1 MTIPTRLAASAS
13 PPLNPVASAL
23 PLNSVASAFRRK
35 IWVLAFVVLFLPPK
49 GGSYRNLSGAGPL
62 FVESA
67 AATGLTFTHVNGA
80 TGQYYMAEQMGAGVA
95 LFDYDNDGDLDVFLV
110 QGGPAFAEATAGR
123 PLTRTAGPSSRL
135 FRNDLTVGRDGK
147 RTLHFTDV
155 TDKAG
160 VGLRTYGMGAATGDY
175 DNDGFLDLF
184 LTGFGAATLF
194 HNNGDGTF
202 TDVTAQA
209 GLTDPLWSTS
219 AAFIDYD
226 RDGHLDLFVAHYLDF
241 SLASNKVCHDSVGAR
256 DYCSPR
262 AYKPVPAKL
271 YRNGGHGR
279 FADVT
284 DAAGISKAYGAGLGV
299 TTGDYNGDGWPDLYV
314 ANDYGTEELFLN
326 QRGERFVLA
335 ENIGLDE
342 SSKSGMSVALGDIM
356 NDGTLGVFVT
366 NISQRQYLFQGN
378 NLRLN
383 RLAQGFGLTN
393 VSAGEVADCGWA
405 WGSQFADLDNDGR
418 QDLVV
423 LNGFISGNPKR
434 EEYWYD
440 MTKLSTAA
448 GALAEDAASWP
459 DQQDRGLSGYERSRL
474 LLNQS
479 VNTPEK
485 RQTKFVDV
493 ALEAGL
499 DDLLDGRAVA
509 MADFFHK
516 GKLDLVVANQQG
528 PLLFYEN
535 RVDPARHWIQFELE
549 GTRSNR
555 AAVGAQVTLFFGGVR
570 TVQAVLA
577 GSGFCSQNE
586 FPLHYGLGALASVE
600 KAVIRWPNG
609 AEQTLEAPAI
619 DQRHHVKEP

>member
-1 MTIPTRLAASAS
+1 MSAS
-13 PPLNPVASAL
+13 LLVRSATLAGFVLLIAYTAWQGQRTTGEPASKLAFHLRESAREHGIEFRHRNVALDPKLDNIAVQIAGL
-23 PLNSVASAFRRK
+23 GAAVSVVDADGDGWADIYATNSAFGARNALYVNQHDGRF
-35 IWVLAFVVLFLPPK
+35 VDRASEAGLADVNLP
-49 GGSYRNLSGAGPL
+49 GAGA
-62 FVESA
+62 S
-67 AATGLTFTHVNGA
+67 
-80 TGQYYMAEQMGAGVA
+80 MGSIWA
-95 LFDYDNDGDLDVFLV
+95 DYDNDGRLDCFLYKYGFP
-110 QGGPAFAEATAGR
+110 Q
-123 PLTRTAGPSSRL
+123 L
-135 FRNDLTVGRDGK
+135 FHNEGNLR
-147 RTLHFTDV
+147 FTDV
-155 TDKAG
+155 TQEA
-160 VGLRTYGMGAATGDY
+160 GLRRWMNTNGAC
-175 DNDGFLDLF
+175 
-184 LTGFGAATLF
+184 
-194 HNNGDGTF
+194 
-202 TDVTAQA
+202 
-209 GLTDPLWSTS
+209 W
-219 AAFIDYD
+219 IDYD
-226 RDGHLDLFVAHYLDF
+226 RDGLLDLYVTGYFREEVDLWHVQTTRIMQDSFEF
-241 SLASNKVCHDSVGAR
+241 SKNGSHRHC
-256 DYCSPR
+256 
-262 AYKPVPAKL
+262 
-271 YRNGGHGR
+271 YRNLGGGR
-279 FADVT
+279 FEDVT
-284 DAAGISKAYGAGLGV
+284 QRLGV
-299 TTGDYNGDGWPDLYV
+299 DSTRWALAVSAADMNGDGWPDLYV